1 MATNR
6 AAREFQAL
14 LGLRPDDPANA
25 RYGLARAARA
35 EGNPEDARREV
46 LLALETSPF
55 YRPAQRLLLELTEED
70 SE

>member
-1 MATNR
+1 
-6 AAREFQAL
+6 L